1 MDYSGLTPRTLDAA
15 TTMTFIDPYWN
26 SVALEAL
33 VTAITVTGLYISNS
47 AGSLSVAH
55 AALAGISGYIAAILT
70 TNFGLPFVPAVLA
83 GACGA
88 ALSGALLSLLTSRM
102 NLLVAGLAT
111 LAYGETAEVIAYN
124 ISYIGGSDSFY
135 GIPLETTFGAALFT
149 LACALFVAWRFDV
162 SRIGRAALA
171 VRDDPV
177 AAAASGIRINYVRF
191 VSFVLGAFVAG
202 VGGALRVHY
211 VLVVNPADLGFTFSL
226 PLVIMWVVGGSYVF
240 WGAALA
246 AIALTFIPEF
256 LRFSTDLR
264 FVLYGLL
271 LAVIILRRPAGLIP
285 RIPMGAVGRYVRRY
299 FPGEP
304 KPGRPVRAA
313 AGGPTSSTPYQQDA
327 DTDVG

>member
-1 MDYSGLTPRTLDAA
+1 MI
-15 TTMTFIDPYWN
+15 FIDPYWN

-33 VTAITVTGLYISNS
+33 VTAVTVTGLYISNS

-55 AALAGISGYIAAILT
+55 AALAGISGYIAAVLT
-70 TNFGLPFVPAVLA
+70 TNFGCPFVVAVLA

-88 ALSGALLSLLTSRM
+88 ALAGALLSLLTSRM

-124 ISYIGGSDSFY
+124 IDYIGGSNSFY
-135 GIPLETTFGAALFT
+135 GIPLHTTFSIALFS
-149 LACALFVAWRFDV
+149 LVCALFVAWRFDL
-162 SRIGRAALA
+162 SRLGRAAVA

-177 AAAASGIRINYVRF
+177 AAAASGIRIHYVRF
-191 VSFVLGAFVAG
+191 ASFVLGAFVAG

-246 AIALTFIPEF
+246 AIALTFIPEL

-264 FVLYGLL
+264 FAVYGVL

-285 RIPMGAVGRYVRRY
+285 RIPMGAIGRYFRRY
-299 FPGEP
+299 FPAEL
-304 KPGRPVRAA
+304 KPDGAVRRAP
-313 AGGPTSSTPYQQDA
+313 GGPTSLKP
-327 DTDVG
+327 